1 MNRFLEKVV
10 IVTGAGSGI
19 GRATAQLFANEAA
32 KVIVVDKN
40 VATGH
45 ETASLITE
53 KKQEAIAEECDI
65 SNEQAVQSLVSKVK
79 RRYGRIDVLVN
90 GAAAFIMK
98 GSDEAGTRDWE
109 SVLATNVTGTA
120 LCSRYVA
127 DEMKQSGGGA
137 IVIVSS
143 VNGIQ
148 ADAGYATYCTSK
160 AALLML
166 TRCLAIDYG
175 SWNIRVNSVSP
186 GPVNTPAL
194 QRELQRLNVSAT
206 EFEEQVFQRQCLRRI
221 LQADDIARVILFLA
235 SDQAE
240 AITGANLI
248 VDGGY
253 SARG

>member
-1 MNRFLEKVV
+1 
-10 IVTGAGSGI
+10 
-19 GRATAQLFANEAA
+19 
-32 KVIVVDKN
+32 
-40 VATGH
+40 
-45 ETASLITE
+45 LITE
-53 KKQEAIAEECDI
+53 KGREAIAEECDI

-79 RRYGRIDVLVN
+79 HRYGRMDVLVN
-90 GAAAFIMK
+90 SAAAFIMK
-98 GSDEAGTRDWE
+98 GSDQASTRDWE
-109 SVLATNVTGTA
+109 SVLATNVTGTS

-127 DEMKQSGGGA
+127 DQMKQSGGGA

-175 SWNIRVNSVSP
+175 PWNIRVNSVSP

-194 QRELQRLNVSAT
+194 QRELQRLKVSAT
-206 EFEEQVFQRQCLRRI
+206 EFEEQVFQRQCLRRL
-221 LQADDIARVILFLA
+221 LQPDDIARVILFLA
-235 SDQAE
+235 SNQAE
-240 AITGANLI
+240 AIAGANLI